1 MRARAMRAASILAG
15 GAASARASR
24 PSLLASVL
32 QAASSHFPNAS
43 TRRRD
48 GPAAPAQN
56 IRWRRDP
63 KPRDFAS
70 RGARDAKKGE
80 AQKIKSKAMDR
91 LRPPRPALTFGEKGL
106 ALTHT
111 PPTYASHVALYLYDA
126 DGKKRFL
133 DADRNELLA
142 PGETGG
148 ALSVQGGHRQDVYLD
163 DVGGAGEFSATVCY
177 RSLNGFAFSPESPRS
192 NTVVVALPAAP
203 CAPLLEPITRSTVKI
218 TVAAPAF
225 CPRISVKVD
234 GAQAAGRRRR
244 RRLRR
249 RTRDEE
255 AAAGRPHR
263 FTGHRYG

>member
-1 MRARAMRAASILAG
+1 
-15 GAASARASR
+15 
-24 PSLLASVL
+24 
-32 QAASSHFPNAS
+32 
-43 TRRRD
+43 
-48 GPAAPAQN
+48 
-56 IRWRRDP
+56 
-63 KPRDFAS
+63 
-70 RGARDAKKGE
+70 
-80 AQKIKSKAMDR
+80 MDR

-126 DGKKRFL
+126 DGRKRFL

-225 CPRISVKVD
+225 CPRISVKVE
-234 GAQAAGRRRR
+234 GGRRGRGRTPTTTRRTVSRRRR
-244 RRLRR
+244 RSVGSRR
-249 RTRDEE
+249 SCSPGSNVTQLI
-255 AAAGRPHR
+255 
-263 FTGHRYG
+263 Y